1 MQARDQLLNLDEVS
15 GPPSGYIS
23 EAEVKH
29 MLFNYNANLAQ
40 LSFQV
45 DELTRR
51 NQKLEKTLISESSK
65 YSRLEEDFDSLMLN
79 LQASNTRLQDAQF
92 KIRTL
97 EASLSAIHNRENS
110 SIASKILEDLSSM
123 PLSDSQLSSLKS
135 SLTKL
140 IHENATLYAENKS
153 LKSLSEDKLQKDL
166 LQLRCKHCRKL
177 FLQPSN
183 HSEACEYHS
192 GKLKF
197 YSCKGCGRDAYNTCC
212 NRCNECSR
220 GCKLGRHI
228 PTDNYL

>member
-1 MQARDQLLNLDEVS
+1 MQGRDQLLTIDEVS
-15 GPPSGYIS
+15 GPPNGYIS

-29 MLFNYNANLAQ
+29 MLFNYNRNLAQ

-51 NQKLEKTLISESSK
+51 NQQLEKSLITESSK
-65 YSRLEEDFDSLMLN
+65 YSRLEEDYDSLVLN
-79 LQASNTRLQDAQF
+79 LQATNTRLQDAQF
-92 KIRTL
+92 KIHTL
-97 EASLSAIHNRENS
+97 ETSLSAIHNRENP
-110 SIASKILEDLSSM
+110 SIASKILEDLSSF
-123 PLSDSQLSSLKS
+123 PLPDSHLSSLKS
-135 SLTKL
+135 SLTQL
-140 IHENATLYAENKS
+140 IQDNATFYAENKS
-153 LKSLSEDKLQKDL
+153 LKSLSEEKLKKDL

-197 YSCKGCGRDAYNTCC
+197 YSCKGCGCDAYYTCC